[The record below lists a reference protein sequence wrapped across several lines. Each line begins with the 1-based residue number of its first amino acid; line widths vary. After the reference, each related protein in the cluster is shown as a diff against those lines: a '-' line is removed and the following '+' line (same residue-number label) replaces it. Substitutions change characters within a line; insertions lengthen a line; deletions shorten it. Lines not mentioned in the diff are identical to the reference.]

1 MPGAQASRLSQL
13 TWVEETSLFS
23 ERLVSCR
30 TISSTVSQLAVSVSS
45 SAPDCEQ
52 PKGRQCGFLI
62 SRCSELVPNRWSA
75 NEEEKRRAVDEG
87 RSAEIPSRVPGDK
100 RGMRKRGMGLHSGF
114 AFVLGG
120 LMHYK
125 YCKIKLCD
133 CVVINVNPGTIL
145 Y

>member
-1 MPGAQASRLSQL
+1 MRLPHFQML
-13 TWVEETSLFS
+13 
-23 ERLVSCR
+23 R
-30 TISSTVSQLAVSVSS
+30 
-45 SAPDCEQ
+45 
-52 PKGRQCGFLI
+52 
-62 SRCSELVPNRWSA
+62 VPSRWSA
-75 NEEEKRRAVDEG
+75 NEEEKRKTVDEG
-87 RSAEIPSRVPGDK
+87 RSAEIPSWAPGDK

-133 CVVINVNPGTIL
+133 CVVRNVNPGTIL